1 MEMFRY
7 EKDMIPVIKSFFKER
22 FKQSL
27 SVEELNTGIGIA
39 DIVFS
44 NKINKR
50 EYYFNNFELLFH
62 TLTLLNR
69 KNKKISELDFVTR
82 FSKKQVNS
90 IIDKYIVMELIEYFG
105 EDSFYVKNKLYPTIT
120 EFYAIEAKL
129 KDWKNGFYQAMRYKN
144 FAQKTFLALSSEY
157 IHKVDKDLFKMN
169 NVGLI
174 SVAKDKATII
184 INPKKKS
191 PNDRIA
197 YYYLGE
203 MFTKNIFYNQ
213 KQEEYY
219 PQQWL

>member
-1 MEMFRY
+1 MFRY
-7 EKDMIPVIKSFFKER
+7 EKDMIPIIKSFFKER
-22 FKQSL
+22 FDQSL

-44 NKINKR
+44 KKINKR
-50 EYYFNNFELLFH
+50 EYYFNDFELLFH

-69 KNKKISELDFVTR
+69 KNKKISEFDFVTR
-82 FSKKQVNS
+82 FSKRQVNS
-90 IIDKYIVMELIEYFG
+90 IIDKYISMELIDYFG
-105 EDSFYVKNKLYPTIT
+105 SDYFYVKNRLNPTVS

-129 KDWKNGFYQAMRYKN
+129 KDWKNGFYQALRYKN

-157 IHKVDKDLFKMN
+157 IHRVDKDLFKMN

-174 SVAKDKATII
+174 SVTKDKASII
-184 INPKKKS
+184 INPKKKA

-213 KQEEYY
+213 KQKEYY

>member
-1 MEMFRY
+1 MFRY
-7 EKDMIPVIKSFFKER
+7 EKDMIPIIKSFFKER

-44 NKINKR
+44 KKINKR
-50 EYYFNNFELLFH
+50 EYYFNDFELLFH

-69 KNKKISELDFVTR
+69 KNKKISEFDFVTR
-82 FSKKQVNS
+82 FSKRQVNS
-90 IIDKYIVMELIEYFG
+90 IIDKYISMELIDYFG
-105 EDSFYVKNKLYPTIT
+105 SDYFYVKNRLNPTVS

-129 KDWKNGFYQAMRYKN
+129 KDWKNGFYQALRYKN

-157 IHKVDKDLFKMN
+157 IHRVDKDLFKMN

-174 SVAKDKATII
+174 SVTKDKASII
-184 INPKKKS
+184 INPKKKA

-213 KQEEYY
+213 KQKEYY

>member
-1 MEMFRY
+1 MMFRY
-7 EKDMIPVIKSFFKER
+7 EKDMIPAIKEFFSER
-22 FKQSL
+22 FNQSL

-39 DIVFS
+39 DIVFTK
-44 NKINKR
+44 NIKKR
-50 EYYFNNFELLFH
+50 EYYFNDFQLLFH

-69 KNKKISELDFVTR
+69 KNKKISEIEFITR
-82 FSKKQVNS
+82 FSKKQIRN
-90 IIDKYIVMELIEYFG
+90 IIDKYISMELIEDIGTDY
-105 EDSFYVKNKLYPTIT
+105 FYVKNKLEPTIS

-129 KDWKNGFYQAMRYKN
+129 KDWKSGFYQAMRYKN

-157 IHKVDKDLFKMN
+157 IHRVDKYLFKMN

-174 SVAKDKATII
+174 SVSKEKATII

>member
-1 MEMFRY
+1 MFRY
-7 EKDMIPVIKSFFKER
+7 EKDMIPIIKSFFKER
-22 FKQSL
+22 FDQSL

-39 DIVFS
+39 DIVFTK
-44 NKINKR
+44 KINKR
-50 EYYFNNFELLFH
+50 EYYFNDFELLFH

-69 KNKKISELDFVTR
+69 KNKKISEFDFVTR
-82 FSKKQVNS
+82 FSKRKINS
-90 IIDKYIVMELIEYFG
+90 IIDKYISMELIDYFG
-105 EDSFYVKNKLYPTIT
+105 SDYFYVKNRLNPTVS

-129 KDWKNGFYQAMRYKN
+129 KDWKNGFYQALRYKN

-157 IHKVDKDLFKMN
+157 IHRVDKDLFKMN

-174 SVAKDKATII
+174 SVTKDKANII
-184 INPKKKS
+184 INPKKKAA
-191 PNDRIA
+191 NDKVA

-203 MFTKNIFYNQ
+203 MFTKNIFNNQ

>member
-1 MEMFRY
+1 MFRY
-7 EKDMIPVIKSFFKER
+7 EKDMIPIIKSFFKER

-44 NKINKR
+44 KKINKR

-69 KNKKISELDFVTR
+69 KNKKISEFDFVTR
-82 FSKKQVNS
+82 FSKRQVNS
-90 IIDKYIVMELIEYFG
+90 IIDKYISMELIDYFG
-105 EDSFYVKNKLYPTIT
+105 SDYFYVKNRLNPTVS

-129 KDWKNGFYQAMRYKN
+129 KDWKNGFYQALRYKN

-157 IHKVDKDLFKMN
+157 IHRVDKDLFKMN

-174 SVAKDKATII
+174 SVTKDKASII
-184 INPKKKS
+184 IYPKKKA

-213 KQEEYY
+213 KQKEYN